1 MMCSVSN
8 VGKFSR
14 VYKGS
19 DVMLPDDFDYF
30 YNLISN
36 FDGYVCSDISSTT
49 FTSKDGVKYTN
60 FSFEVFKYVNIK

>member
-60 FSFEVFKYVNIK
+60 FSFEVFKYVNLK